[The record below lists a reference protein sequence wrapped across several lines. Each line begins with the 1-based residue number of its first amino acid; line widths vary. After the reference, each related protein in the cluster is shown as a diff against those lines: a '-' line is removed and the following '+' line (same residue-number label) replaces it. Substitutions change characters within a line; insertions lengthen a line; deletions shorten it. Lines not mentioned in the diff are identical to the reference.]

1 MPLLKGIGNF
11 ILPSK
16 TRSYPEEVAAVHAEL
31 RAQRQKEEAD
41 DAMLRALP
49 ALPAASFSHVRV
61 ADLPEFNSSD
71 EASSHHGAP
80 VHGSDSSYAGTQE
93 EQGDVILVGLRRTV
107 VRILMHNA
115 HNEDPAG
122 DPSSLGLVT
131 TTRAAGRQKS
141 YLGFHVAPQAESD
154 YDIDRIATKL
164 SSHSEDLFIVCELP
178 DDNGFF
184 TFMQKEK
191 TNMKRI
197 EGIPVSEFF
206 TLAVIDKCIPAHIHN
221 LVVLFEKMLNLG
233 KRYVCNYKLGYK
245 PMGQDVQDATEVMST
260 VSVSD
265 VIKDF
270 KKLSKD
276 ASMEEIC
283 EAKVKK
289 AGNRTYRQHVVA
301 SCAMELKSLAG
312 EDEVNAVTIM
322 RRFAA
327 DDRIIEL
334 ESIPNWNEIKV
345 STIDVSTGELIDFT
359 LIQWLTEKAGFYSL
373 VLLGA
378 SGAGKTPL
386 AEALCS
392 RLAIGLQDQ
401 DEIPYFI
408 KAGTV
413 DSLRKVKTVLKQF
426 VPIMFDDI
434 TPGLR
439 RGSRPNMTIDELKKT
454 TTVYEADC
462 TEARNN
468 DIIIPANCPRIWTS
482 NAMDPSEWHPDL
494 SSFEDMLALSP
505 AERLSRLSA
514 HAVAVFKR
522 CGFAIITGS
531 IIPQDVVHNY
541 RRSSSN
547 EFANKMRRVV

>member
-1 MPLLKGIGNF
+1 M
-11 ILPSK
+11 
-16 TRSYPEEVAAVHAEL
+16 
-31 RAQRQKEEAD
+31 
-41 DAMLRALP
+41 
-49 ALPAASFSHVRV
+49 
-61 ADLPEFNSSD
+61 
-71 EASSHHGAP
+71 
-80 VHGSDSSYAGTQE
+80 
-93 EQGDVILVGLRRTV
+93 
-107 VRILMHNA
+107 
-115 HNEDPAG
+115 
-122 DPSSLGLVT
+122 
-131 TTRAAGRQKS
+131 
-141 YLGFHVAPQAESD
+141 
-154 YDIDRIATKL
+154 
-164 SSHSEDLFIVCELP
+164 
-178 DDNGFF
+178 
-184 TFMQKEK
+184 
-191 TNMKRI
+191 
-197 EGIPVSEFF
+197 
-206 TLAVIDKCIPAHIHN
+206 
-221 LVVLFEKMLNLG
+221 
-233 KRYVCNYKLGYK
+233 
-245 PMGQDVQDATEVMST
+245 
-260 VSVSD
+260 
-265 VIKDF
+265 
-270 KKLSKD
+270 
-276 ASMEEIC
+276 
-283 EAKVKK
+283 
-289 AGNRTYRQHVVA
+289 
-301 SCAMELKSLAG
+301 
-312 EDEVNAVTIM
+312 
-322 RRFAA
+322 
-327 DDRIIEL
+327 
-334 ESIPNWNEIKV
+334 
-345 STIDVSTGELIDFT
+345 STGELIDFT

-494 SSFEDMLALSP
+494 SSFEAMLALPP

-531 IIPQDVVHNY
+531 IIPQDVVKNF
-541 RRSSSN
+541 RSSSSN